1 MRALIVEDEAIA
13 ARTLAELL
21 REAAPELQLEPTLG
35 SVAACIERLSR
46 PPLPELM
53 FMDVH
58 LSDGL
63 CFEILDAIP
72 ASIPIIFTTAYDQ
85 FALKAFDAFGID
97 YLLKPLRPQRLAAA
111 LSKWRLLT
119 RPGASAPQRPDA
131 LADAYFQHSRRYRE
145 RFLAATGQVLTSIAV
160 AEIACFHKE
169 LVVRLMT
176 REGRG
181 HVMSE
186 SLDELMP
193 MLDPARFFRANRQ
206 TIVQIDAVQR
216 VHRGFKGKLELEL
229 IPGCP
234 AGIVVSQERAGALR
248 EWLGG

>member
-13 ARTLAELL
+13 ARTLLDLL
-21 REAAPELQLEPTLG
+21 GQTAPELQLETPLG

-46 PPLPELM
+46 PPLPDLM

-63 CFEILDAIP
+63 CFDILQAVP

-97 YLLKPLRPQRLAAA
+97 YLLKPLRPERLALA
-111 LSKWRLLT
+111 LSKWRQLT
-119 RPGASAPQRPDA
+119 LAGAGPAPRHVD
-131 LADAYFQHSRRYRE
+131 LAQAYFGPAQRYRE
-145 RFLAATGQVLTSIAV
+145 RFLVATGQVLTSV
-160 AEIACFHKE
+160 PVSDIACFHKE
-169 LVVRLMT
+169 LVVRLVT
-176 REGRG
+176 REARG
-181 HVMSE
+181 HVMSQ

-193 MLDPARFFRANRQ
+193 MLDPSRFFRANRQ
-206 TIVQIDAVQR
+206 TIVQIDAIAR

-229 IPGCP
+229 IAGCP
-234 AGIVVSQERAGALR
+234 RDIVVSQERAGALR
-248 EWLGG
+248 DWLGA